1 MFPHFDMDL
10 NCKHWLLSDIYCL
23 GTLVDKNKWIDL
35 NHLKNKFHRW
45 GRAGE
50 STRSW
55 FGSRSWCQCSR
66 EGSYKCMNLGR
77 CWSRWLRCGRA
88 CCWCSSS
95 SPGRRRGRP
104 IRRGSCTARG
114 PCTIRVCIPDIGRTD
129 RRMVRSS
136 RYRIWNKNNFDQNLS
151 SLLKQKQSEVARS

>member
-1 MFPHFDMDL
+1 MPITM
-10 NCKHWLLSDIYCL
+10 WLVSQKEVLAEE
-23 GTLVDKNKWIDL
+23 DKVKPG
-35 NHLKNKFHRW
+35 KFHRW

-151 SLLKQKQSEVARS
+151 SLLKQKQSFSNFELQL